1 MKKYIVPLIIKD
13 LLHNF
18 IIKEKS
24 NRSKFFFYDSFTD
37 SNIISRTNIIKNNIS
52 NMIKQC
58 YFLTNIKMLLII
70 HSFSKTRRSKRLN
83 QQYFFLFDKDY
94 KIGQNDISLN
104 EHIKNNTLQKQN
116 IISLY
121 EKEES
126 INENE
131 FFSFEQLRKSNELN
145 FSILSNDSINF
156 SFNSIFKNNIENQE
170 N

>member
-1 MKKYIVPLIIKD
+1 
-13 LLHNF
+13 
-18 IIKEKS
+18 
-24 NRSKFFFYDSFTD
+24 
-37 SNIISRTNIIKNNIS
+37 
-52 NMIKQC
+52 MIKQC

-94 KIGQNDISLN
+94 KIGQTDISLN

>member
-104 EHIKNNTLQKQN
+104 EHIKNNTL
-116 IISLY
+116 
-121 EKEES
+121 
-126 INENE
+126 
-131 FFSFEQLRKSNELN
+131 
-145 FSILSNDSINF
+145 
-156 SFNSIFKNNIENQE
+156 
-170 N
+170 